1 MSRSVERSKG
11 PRRPRRWTVP
21 QSRTYERIARPYA
34 LTGGRTVPTDSSLA
48 IESLVEMTWEGYDAI
63 ETLQFE
69 AREILTLSQQTMSV
83 AEVAAHL
90 GVPLGVARVLVS
102 DLVDEG
108 YVIIHPPPDAAT
120 GGAQD
125 PTLLEKVLHGLRSL

>member
-1 MSRSVERSKG
+1 VSHFEW
-11 PRRPRRWTVP
+11 PPPP
-21 QSRTYERIARPYA
+21 QRDYDRLARPYA
-34 LTGGRTVPTDSSLA
+34 LTRGRTVPTDTGLA
-48 IESLVEMTWEGYDAI
+48 MESLVEMTWEGFDAL
-63 ETLQFE
+63 EFVEFE
-69 AREILTLSQQTMSV
+69 PREIIALTQETMSV

-102 DLVDEG
+102 DLVDQG
-108 YVIIHPPPDAAT
+108 YVVIHPPPDATT